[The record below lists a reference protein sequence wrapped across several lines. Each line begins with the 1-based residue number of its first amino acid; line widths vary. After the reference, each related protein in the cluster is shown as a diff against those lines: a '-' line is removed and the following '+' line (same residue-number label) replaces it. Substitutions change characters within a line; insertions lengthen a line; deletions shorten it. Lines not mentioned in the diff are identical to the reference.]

1 MAFLQDLKNHM
12 GEEGVRFKTAGELSK
27 KYKHYE

>member
-1 MAFLQDLKNHM
+1 MACLQDLKNRM
-12 GEEGVRFKTAGELSK
+12 GEEDVRFKTVVKLSK

>member
-1 MAFLQDLKNHM
+1 MACLKNHM
-12 GEEGVRFKTAGELSK
+12 GEEDVRFKTVVELSE